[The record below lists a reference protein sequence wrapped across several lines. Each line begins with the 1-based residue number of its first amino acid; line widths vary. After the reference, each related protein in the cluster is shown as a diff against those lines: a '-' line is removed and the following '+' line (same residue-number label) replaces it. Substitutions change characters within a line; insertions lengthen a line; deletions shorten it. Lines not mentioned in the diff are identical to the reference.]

1 MLNFGL
7 FLGFSF
13 WGVEFADFKIEFS
26 FFFEEAVA
34 VIVPKAGV
42 TLDFEEIGTYF
53 YFEGL
58 FGEDHIVYLLYFDLA
73 VVGV

>member
-1 MLNFGL
+1 V
-7 FLGFSF
+7 GFE
-13 WGVEFADFKIEFS
+13 WRLRRGGGVELADFKKELGLL
-26 FFFEEAVA
+26 FEEAYFAIVA
-34 VIVPKAGV
+34 EAGV

-58 FGEDHIVYLLYFDLA
+58 FGEDHIVYLLYFDRA